1 MITDLKPVAEPRA
14 TPHAAVKTG
23 RRFSVIWLVPLV
35 AGAVAAWLAVVA
47 LREKGPTVTIAF
59 KTAEGLEAGKT
70 KVRYKDVE
78 VGTIQEVRLSDDLKG
93 IAAVAELSK
102 QVEPFMATGTR
113 FWVVRP
119 RIGASGVSGL
129 GTLLSGAYI
138 GFDPGQGE
146 RTSTFTGLEEPPPIA
161 FDVPGKRFLLHADS
175 LGSADRGSP
184 VYYHGL
190 RVGQVLGY
198 ALDDDRRTFTLEI
211 FVDAPHDALVRD
223 TSRFWNASGF
233 DISVGTGGIE
243 VASESLQTIIAGGVA
258 FDTPDVEGPGE
269 SSATGHGFRL
279 FESRR
284 KVDEPV
290 YTQKVP
296 YLAYFTGSVRGLR
309 AGAPVEFAGIQVG
322 SVTDV
327 RLEYDPATRS
337 LGVPVT
343 FEIEPERV
351 RVLGARPEWVP
362 YTLVGGMVQQG
373 LRAQLKSG
381 SLLTGELVL
390 DLGFHPEAA
399 PAELRMNTG
408 SHPEI
413 PSVPAEL
420 EAITSSV
427 NQVLSKIADA
437 QIPELVADLRHTVQG
452 LDHLVSSPEI
462 MGTLKAL
469 SQTATATTVTLG
481 NANAALSSVDTLVGV
496 NSQLRDD
503 TSALMIEL
511 TGAARS
517 IRALTTY
524 LERHPESLIRGKSGG
539 Y

>member
-1 MITDLKPVAEPRA
+1 MIPDPKPVAELRV
-14 TPHAAVKTG
+14 TPHAAVRTG

-102 QVEPFMATGTR
+102 QVEPFMTQGTR

-119 RIGASGVSGL
+119 RVGASGVSGL

-146 RTSTFTGLEEPPPIA
+146 RASRFTGLEEPPPIA

-198 ALDDDRRTFTLEI
+198 ALDNDRRTFTLEI

-258 FDTPDVEGPGE
+258 FDTPDVEGPSE
-269 SSATGHGFRL
+269 PSAAGHGFRL

-290 YTQKVP
+290 YTRKVP
-296 YLAYFTGSVRGLR
+296 YLVRFTGSARGLR

-351 RVLGARPEWVP
+351 RVLGERPEWVP
-362 YTLVGGMVQQG
+362 YTIMGNLVQQG

-381 SLLTGELVL
+381 NLLTGEVVV

-399 PAELRMNTG
+399 PAELRMDARPY
-408 SHPEI
+408 PEI
-413 PSVPAEL
+413 PSVPAAL
-420 EAITSSV
+420 EAITNSL
-427 NQVLSKIADA
+427 NQVMGKIAAAPID
-437 QIPELVADLRHTVQG
+437 ELVADL
-452 LDHLVSSPEI
+452 
-462 MGTLKAL
+462 
-469 SQTATATTVTLG
+469 
-481 NANAALSSVDTLVGV
+481 
-496 NSQLRDD
+496 
-503 TSALMIEL
+503 
-511 TGAARS
+511 
-517 IRALTTY
+517 
-524 LERHPESLIRGKSGG
+524 
-539 Y
+539 

>member
-14 TPHAAVKTG
+14 TPNAAVKTG

-47 LREKGPTVTIAF
+47 LREKGPTVIIAF

-102 QVEPFMATGTR
+102 QVEPFMAKGTR

-211 FVDAPHDALVRD
+211 FVDAPHDTLVRD

-233 DISVGTGGIE
+233 DISVGAGGIE

-269 SSATGHGFRL
+269 SSATGHEFRL

-290 YTQKVP
+290 YTQRVP
-296 YLAYFTGSVRGLR
+296 YSVRFTGSVKGLHT
-309 AGAPVEFAGIQVG
+309 GSPVEFSGLQVG
-322 SVTDV
+322 TVTDV
-327 RLEYDPATRS
+327 RLEYDGAQKS
-337 LGVPVT
+337 IGIPVT
-343 FEIEPERV
+343 LEIEPQRIAWKGERPSQPY
-351 RVLGARPEWVP
+351 LGMKA
-362 YTLVGGMVQQG
+362 LVTQG

-381 SLLTGELVL
+381 NLLTGELIV
-390 DLGFHPEAA
+390 DLGFHPEAT
-399 PAELRMNTG
+399 PAELRMDTG
-408 SHPEI
+408 DHPEI
-413 PSVPAEL
+413 PAVPAEL
-420 EAITSSV
+420 EAITRSV
-427 NQVLSKIADA
+427 NQILSKIADA
-437 QIPELVADLRHTVQG
+437 EIPELVTDLRHAVQG
-452 LDHLVSSPEI
+452 LDSLVSSPEI

-469 SQTATATTVTLG
+469 SQTANAATVTLG
-481 NANAALSSVDTLVGV
+481 NANVALKSVDSLAGT
-496 NSQLRDD
+496 NSQLRRD
-503 TSALMIEL
+503 TSVLMGEL

-517 IRALTTY
+517 ISTLADY
-524 LERHPESLIRGKSGG
+524 LERHPEALIRGKRGG